1 MDIIQ
6 IADTHNVKY
15 EIPVEENPGFVVF
28 TYENALSIIDKIRY
42 ECFPVAAIEVY
53 IKRDFNFTCAFTCAR
68 RNGETMP
75 QFTRRSCDEA
85 IEYINNLNGDKN
97 DYLYDIYVG
106 DFNNVPMEVPEDNK
120 ELCEE
125 DDERWSYDKMFLYV
139 LGVDVIISLISF
151 CIFPHDGFRA
161 VVFMIVAFWGACVTG
176 GLGLLFLFSDELR
189 RIGKVLLANIIVFP
203 VVMIGFVMFFL
214 CHFFA

>member
-1 MDIIQ
+1 MDVIQ
-6 IADTHNVKY
+6 IANIHNVKY
-15 EIPVEENPGFVVF
+15 EIPVEESPGFVVF
-28 TYENALSIIDKIRY
+28 TYENALLMIDKIRY

-75 QFTRRSCDEA
+75 LFTRRSSDEA

-97 DYLYDIYVG
+97 DYLYGIYVG
-106 DFNNVPMEVPEDNK
+106 DFDNVPMEVPEDNK

-125 DDERWSYDKMFLYV
+125 DDERWSYEKIFLYV

-161 VVFMIVAFWGACVTG
+161 IMFMFVAFWGAFITCVFG
-176 GLGLLFLFSDELR
+176 FYFLFSINSSPRLR
-189 RIGKVLLANIIVFP
+189 RVGKAMLINVIMFP
-203 VVMIGFVMFFL
+203 VVLIGLLNAFWG
-214 CHFFA
+214 

>member
-1 MDIIQ
+1 MDVIQ
-6 IADTHNVKY
+6 IANIHNVKY
-15 EIPVEENPGFVVF
+15 EIPVEESPGFVVF
-28 TYENALSIIDKIRY
+28 TYENALLMIDKIRY

-106 DFNNVPMEVPEDNK
+106 GFYDVPMEVSEDNK
-120 ELCEE
+120 EVWF
-125 DDERWSYDKMFLYV
+125 DYGRGW
-139 LGVDVIISLISF
+139 
-151 CIFPHDGFRA
+151 FRLH
-161 VVFMIVAFWGACVTG
+161 T
-176 GLGLLFLFSDELR
+176 
-189 RIGKVLLANIIVFP
+189 N
-203 VVMIGFVMFFL
+203 
-214 CHFFA
+214 

>member
-1 MDIIQ
+1 MDVIQ
-6 IADTHNVKY
+6 IANIHNVKY
-15 EIPVEENPGFVVF
+15 EIPVEESPGFVVF
-28 TYENALSIIDKIRY
+28 TYENALLMIDKIRY

-106 DFNNVPMEVPEDNK
+106 DFDNVPMELPEDNK

-125 DDERWSYDKMFLYV
+125 DDMRWSHKQILFAVLFADAIIALCLNIGPSV
-139 LGVDVIISLISF
+139 GLGVFYISF
-151 CIFPHDGFRA
+151 VCGCISG
-161 VVFMIVAFWGACVTG
+161 I
-176 GLGLLFLFSDELR
+176 LGLILLPFKKLR
-189 RIGKVLLANIIVFP
+189 D
-203 VVMIGFVMFFL
+203 IGFILLMNTFVL
-214 CHFFA
+214 PIIICLLL